1 MVRIESVRESNQRAK
16 SLQGL
21 VAVFVGGTN
30 GIGETTARELFS
42 KTTRPRAYI
51 LGRNEEKG
59 NKLVSELIQS
69 NPGSQ
74 AFYIKVDVALLK
86 NVDNVCAEL
95 QRREKCIN
103 ILFCTAGYM
112 TLKGRTETPEGLDRK
127 MCVNYYSRMRFA
139 MNLEPQLT
147 AASKAGQI
155 SRFMSVLAAGS
166 EGDIRLEDLDLK
178 HNYTLHACLG
188 HCVMMTDFMMEEFSK
203 RYPGTAWTHSYPG
216 TVKTGIANEL
226 TGPEGSEAGLP
237 IPDDLQVTNAMD
249 GTPGGGAYLLDW
261 DGRATGDENIIK
273 KYRDVNLGAKTWE
286 HLMDTFK
293 RIVGPKRP
301 AEAAPEGGNRDAPEM
316 RNPTGWR
323 SY

>member
-1 MVRIESVRESNQRAK
+1 MDFQTAGSPRGAPDLIHM
-16 SLQGL
+16 
-21 VAVFVGGTN
+21 TN
-30 GIGETTARELFS
+30 GAS
-42 KTTRPRAYI
+42 
-51 LGRNEEKG
+51 
-59 NKLVSELIQS
+59 
-69 NPGSQ
+69 
-74 AFYIKVDVALLK
+74 
-86 NVDNVCAEL
+86 
-95 QRREKCIN
+95 
-103 ILFCTAGYM
+103 
-112 TLKGRTETPEGLDRK
+112 ETPEGLDRK

-226 TGPEGSEAGLP
+226 TGPVRLAVKVLYAVMTPWILNVKESGERHLFQITNQMYPPKEGSEAGLP